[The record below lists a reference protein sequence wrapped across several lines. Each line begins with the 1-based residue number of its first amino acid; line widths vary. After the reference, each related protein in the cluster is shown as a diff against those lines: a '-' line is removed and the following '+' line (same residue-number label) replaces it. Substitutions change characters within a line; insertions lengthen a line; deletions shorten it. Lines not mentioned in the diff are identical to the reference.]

1 MNNTL
6 TGLPQLELFFT
17 TLSRNMTASEIA
29 ALFFLFSALLRSSL
43 VLSQG
48 LQRGFYDSNCPD
60 AEDIVR
66 STVKK
71 YYNNDATIAPGLLRL
86 HFHDCFV
93 QGCDASV
100 LISGASSERTAPQN
114 FGLRGFEVIDDAK
127 SQLEATCPGVVSC
140 ADILALAARDSVDL
154 TGGPSW
160 SVPLGRRD
168 GRISSA
174 ADAKALPSP
183 ADPVSVQRQKF
194 ADQGLSDHDLV
205 TLVGAHTIGQTDCAL
220 FRYRLFNFTAT
231 GNADPTISPAF
242 LPQLR
247 ALCPPNGDPS
257 RRVAL
262 DKDSTGTFDASFFKN
277 VRDGNAV
284 LESDQRLWSD
294 DATQGLVQ
302 KYAGNVRGLF
312 GLRFAYDFPKAMVSM
327 SSVAVKTGRQGEI
340 RRKCSR
346 VN

>member
-1 MNNTL
+1 ML
-6 TGLPQLELFFT
+6 
-17 TLSRNMTASEIA
+17 ASEIA
-29 ALFFLFSALLRSSL
+29 TVFFLFNVLLRSSL
-43 VLSQG
+43 VHSQG
-48 LQRGFYDSNCPD
+48 LQRGFYDSSCPD

-66 STVKK
+66 STVEK

-100 LISGASSERTAPQN
+100 LISGASSERSAPQN

-127 SQLEATCPGVVSC
+127 SQLESTCPGVVSC

-205 TLVGAHTIGQTDCAL
+205 TLSGRRTARSCGTGCTTSRRRGTRTRRSARRSCRSCGRCA
-220 FRYRLFNFTAT
+220 RPTAT
-231 GNADPTISPAF
+231 
-242 LPQLR
+242 
-247 ALCPPNGDPS
+247 
-257 RRVAL
+257 RRGGWRW
-262 DKDSTGTFDASFFKN
+262 TGTARSPST
-277 VRDGNAV
+277 R
-284 LESDQRLWSD
+284 
-294 DATQGLVQ
+294 
-302 KYAGNVRGLF
+302 
-312 GLRFAYDFPKAMVSM
+312 P
-327 SSVAVKTGRQGEI
+327 SSRT
-340 RRKCSR
+340 
-346 VN
+346 